1 MRRRCSFQRARRQ
14 WVAAAR
20 RERSP
25 AGARRGTPAAGPDPP
40 PPPLQAELGAVS
52 TTRVVK
58 PKHGVG
64 VRVRSGSEREKDRAR
79 APRASTPPLPLPA
92 SQVEDLFKEYV
103 SARGTTVMGARGF
116 TLDLGPNALTA
127 LVGPSGSG
135 KTTLLRLIAGL
146 EAPTRGRILFDGVDV
161 TDVPARARRVGVVFQ
176 GYALFRHMTV
186 ADNIAF
192 GPRMLRL
199 PGDVRAR
206 VAELLD
212 LIELPHIAHR
222 LPGELSG
229 GQRQR
234 VALARALAADPR
246 VLLLDEP
253 FSALDPEVRVALRTG
268 LVDILRRAGVT
279 AVMVSHDQEEAFAVA
294 DDVVVFHRGAPLAR
308 GPPEALAADPGSPF
322 VMDFVHEANRL
333 PAGSLLVRA
342 ARWGGDEPMVLVPPC
357 AISARSAPPRGS
369 SSVLATVVDA
379 SFAGETRKYLLRLA
393 DGCLVRAATPTRGDD
408 GETTEGGGRLLA
420 VGGRAHVWCEP
431 GRLMGYREGDLDP

>member
-25 AGARRGTPAAGPDPP
+25 AGAGRCTPAAGPDPP

-116 TLDLGPNALTA
+116 TLDLAPNALTA

-176 GYALFRHMTV
+176 GYALIRHMTV
-186 ADNIAF
+186 ADNI
-192 GPRMLRL
+192 G
-199 PGDVRAR
+199 
-206 VAELLD
+206 
-212 LIELPHIAHR
+212 
-222 LPGELSG
+222 
-229 GQRQR
+229 
-234 VALARALAADPR
+234 
-246 VLLLDEP
+246 
-253 FSALDPEVRVALRTG
+253 FS
-268 LVDILRRAGVT
+268 VT
-279 AVMVSHDQEEAFAVA
+279 E
-294 DDVVVFHRGAPLAR
+294 APL
-308 GPPEALAADPGSPF
+308 S
-322 VMDFVHEANRL
+322 
-333 PAGSLLVRA
+333 
-342 ARWGGDEPMVLVPPC
+342 
-357 AISARSAPPRGS
+357 RSRS
-369 SSVLATVVDA
+369 SSVTVLPC
-379 SFAGETRKYLLRLA
+379 GPCYLS
-393 DGCLVRAATPTRGDD
+393 
-408 GETTEGGGRLLA
+408 
-420 VGGRAHVWCEP
+420 
-431 GRLMGYREGDLDP
+431 